1 MRPAPE
7 TTYRSFTPDDIEA
20 FVDIESGAFPKGWE
34 KSAFE
39 RYLADPRALCRL
51 AIGAPGIV
59 AFAISLIEGT
69 TLHICNLAVRKD
81 LRRRGLGLGLLGDV
95 LLQARNL
102 GMLRAELEVQTT
114 NLSAISLYRR
124 GGFRVECILP
134 GYYEGQDGFSMVR
147 DVQ

>member
-7 TTYRSFTPDDIEA
+7 TTYRNFTSDDIESV
-20 FVDIESGAFPKGWE
+20 VDIESGAFPKGWE
-34 KSAFE
+34 LPAFE

-51 AIGAPGIV
+51 AIGSAGIV

-81 LRRRGLGLGLLGDV
+81 LRKRGLGIGLLGDV
-95 LLQARNL
+95 LLQARQL
-102 GMLRAELEVQTT
+102 GLTRAVLEVQST

-124 GGFRVECILP
+124 GGFRVERLLP
-134 GYYEGQDGFSMVR
+134 GYYEGHDGFSMAR
-147 DVQ
+147 DVR